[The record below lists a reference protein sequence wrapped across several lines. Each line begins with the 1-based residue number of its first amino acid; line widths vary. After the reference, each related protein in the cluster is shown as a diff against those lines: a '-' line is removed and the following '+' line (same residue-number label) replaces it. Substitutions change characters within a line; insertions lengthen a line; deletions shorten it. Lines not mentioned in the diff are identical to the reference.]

1 MKSLIFVTLNNG
13 PYGDH
18 WIGDLCT
25 LLQSEETAGYRKLC
39 WYGQNRGKRDCYVGP
54 GTIVAMREKAD
65 VKAFTLIGT
74 VAQIKCIEKQQG
86 RVSGMYELLVE
97 VSASPQVIPRDDATD
112 FYTHWTVLRT
122 VGISTT
128 DAQPQGIYAER

>member
-1 MKSLIFVTLNNG
+1 
-13 PYGDH
+13 
-18 WIGDLCT
+18 
-25 LLQSEETAGYRKLC
+25 
-39 WYGQNRGKRDCYVGP
+39 
-54 GTIVAMREKAD
+54 MREKAD